1 MGRLGPVLTQSVP
14 LSLKRDFSPD
24 TQSPDVYVLYSAD
37 DHARVEFDSFLSRS
51 QWDAASQVT
60 NLELRRVEQ
69 RSLDLI
75 IVDPETHE
83 VICYAQ
89 ETREALPPDKVEQEI
104 NAAPARLFAKYPTKK
119 PKTDKNQKK

>member
-14 LSLKRDFSPD
+14 LSLKRDF
-24 TQSPDVYVLYSAD
+24 
-37 DHARVEFDSFLSRS
+37 
-51 QWDAASQVT
+51 
-60 NLELRRVEQ
+60 Q
-69 RSLDLI
+69 RSLGLI

-119 PKTDKNQKK
+119 PKADKNQKK